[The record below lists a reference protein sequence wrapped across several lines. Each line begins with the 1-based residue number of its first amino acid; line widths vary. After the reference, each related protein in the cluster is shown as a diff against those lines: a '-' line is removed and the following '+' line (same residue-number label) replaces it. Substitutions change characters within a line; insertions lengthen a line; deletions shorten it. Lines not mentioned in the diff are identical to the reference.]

1 MKSNT
6 SAAAAPM
13 ATALNTVTQ
22 SSSLGFKEVG
32 LSMKSVSSL
41 DSENKETVA
50 DATETQGSSSNEEHL
65 EEHTATIRNQK
76 HTDCSNAA
84 PLSAEKHSADSNRS
98 EFETKSSAIDGK
110 LENKRYLII
119 ANVSK
124 KPNMKTL
131 IYSAAAHGF
140 SVAIVGLPNM
150 SISDLHLAEEVIGSG
165 DRDRDAD
172 SRSRE
177 CWRNNNDNNNDNEKK
192 KKNSSSHVNAANNSK
207 NNGKN
212 DNNNRNNDDDN
223 DNNNNIG
230 DDNSSSSSSSSKNM
244 TENHNEDSNSN
255 SNDNS
260 DNNNSNS
267 NDNSNNTDDENN
279 KNNFNNNINNNND
292 DDSNYNKNNIGKNNS
307 NNSSINRDKEE
318 ERKSKLTV
326 SPSKPL
332 CNIIRFETLGE
343 LKIFLVEQEIKLFG
357 IEIMDEGRM
366 CTN

>member
-13 ATALNTVTQ
+13 VTALNTVTQ
-22 SSSLGFKEVG
+22 SSSLGFKEDG

-50 DATETQGSSSNEEHL
+50 DATETQGRSSNEEHL

-84 PLSAEKHSADSNRS
+84 SLSPEKHSADSSRS
-98 EFETKSSAIDGK
+98 QFETKSSAIDGK
-110 LENKRYLII
+110 LESKRYLII

-150 SISDLHLAEEVIGSG
+150 GISDLHLAEEVIGFG

-177 CWRNNNDNNNDNEKK
+177 CWRNSNNNNNDND
-192 KKNSSSHVNAANNSK
+192 KNNKSSSHINTANNSK
-207 NNGKN
+207 NNGKY
-212 DNNNRNNDDDN
+212 DN
-223 DNNNNIG
+223 DNNNDDNNDNNNG
-230 DDNSSSSSSSSKNM
+230 DDNSSSSSRKNM
-244 TENHNEDSNSN
+244 TETHNEDYHSNG
-255 SNDNS
+255 NDNS
-260 DNNNSNS
+260 ENNNSNS
-267 NDNSNNTDDENN
+267 SNNGNN
-279 KNNFNNNINNNND
+279 TNNQNYDGSNDNNNNNSN
-292 DDSNYNKNNIGKNNS
+292 DDSNDNTNSIGKNNS
-307 NNSSINRDKEE
+307 NNSSNSRDKEE
-318 ERKSKLTV
+318 ERKSKLSI

-357 IEIMDEGRM
+357 IEIMDEGRL